1 MAITSFEEFKNKAQS
16 IIDLPGF
23 EPGETVT
30 VKVKKVSLLGLAS
43 SGKIPNSLMGVV
55 SKLFNSTG
63 NASEA
68 ETAAMKSNIVE
79 MTQLMSLIAKNALV
93 EPSYDKVK
101 DYLTDDQL
109 SGIFDYAMGGIKQV
123 TPIDGE

>member
-55 SKLFNSTG
+55 SKLFNSAG
-63 NASEA
+63 NAPEA
-68 ETAAMKSNIVE
+68 EAMKSNIVE

-93 EPSYDKVK
+93 EPSYEKVK
-101 DYLTDDQL
+101 EYLTDDQL